1 MTEIYDSEDL
11 ATFSTGLGPDE
22 TLTKAHLAELLTQD
36 FGYSKRQSRN
46 IVDLFF
52 DQLRACLERGE
63 SIKLSGFGSFQLRD
77 KPERPGRKPKTGKE
91 IAITARRV
99 VTFHTSPKL
108 RDMVEA
114 NSELIESKLAK

>member
-22 TLTKAHLAELLTQD
+22 TLTKAHLAELLTQE

-77 KPERPGRKPKTGKE
+77 KPERPGRNPKTGKE

-108 RDMVEA
+108 RHMVEA
-114 NSELIESKLAK
+114 NSERIESKLAK

>member
-1 MTEIYDSEDL
+1 MTEIFDSDDL
-11 ATFSTGLGPDE
+11 ATFHTGLGPDE
-22 TLTKAHLAELLTQD
+22 TLTKAHLAELLTQE

-77 KPERPGRKPKTGKE
+77 KPERPGRNPKTGKE

-114 NSELIESKLAK
+114 NSKLIESKLAK

>member
-1 MTEIYDSEDL
+1 MTEINDSEDL
-11 ATFSTGLGPDE
+11 ATYETGLGPDE
-22 TLTKAHLAELLTQD
+22 TLTKAHLAELLTQE

-77 KPERPGRKPKTGKE
+77 KPERPGRNPKTGKE

-114 NSELIESKLAK
+114 NGELIESKLAK

>member
-1 MTEIYDSEDL
+1 MTEIFDSEDL
-11 ATFSTGLGPDE
+11 ATFHTGLGPDE
-22 TLTKAHLAELLTQD
+22 TLTKAHLAELLTQE
-36 FGYSKRQSRN
+36 FGYSKRQ
-46 IVDLFF
+46 
-52 DQLRACLERGE
+52 

-77 KPERPGRKPKTGKE
+77 KPERPGRNPKTGKE

-114 NSELIESKLAK
+114 NSKLIESKLAK

>member
-11 ATFSTGLGPDE
+11 ATFSTGLGPDK
-22 TLTKAHLAELLTQD
+22 TLTKAHLAELLTQE

-77 KPERPGRKPKTGKE
+77 KPERPGRNPKTGKE

>member
-22 TLTKAHLAELLTQD
+22 TLTKAHLAELLTQE

-52 DQLRACLERGE
+52 DQLRACLERINQALRLRKL
-63 SIKLSGFGSFQLRD
+63 SIKGQ
-77 KPERPGRKPKTGKE
+77 TGK
-91 IAITARRV
+91 TW
-99 VTFHTSPKL
+99 K
-108 RDMVEA
+108 
-114 NSELIESKLAK
+114 ESQDR

>member
-22 TLTKAHLAELLTQD
+22 TLTKAHLAELLTQE

-77 KPERPGRKPKTGKE
+77 KPERPGMNPKTGKE

>member
-22 TLTKAHLAELLTQD
+22 TLTKAHLAELLTQE

-63 SIKLSGFGSFQLRD
+63 SIKLSSFQLRD
-77 KPERPGRKPKTGKE
+77 KPERPGRNPKTGKE